1 MKQNIILLKQKVD
14 ELVEN
19 KSKEYVEVFFDFISE
34 TKKFFKKQSLFYLA
48 QLKEYPEL
56 KKWADDDFLKKI
68 IPLLAKIYLLWE
80 KEEIERLNNNLLQYW
95 YADMLD
101 DNISV
106 SSKEAY
112 KYAEKRAWELISWIN
127 ETTANQISDIIS
139 RAIKDKTPI
148 NEIASKIENQF
159 VNYSLFRSTLI
170 SQQELAMAYN
180 EASKE
185 QMKNF
190 AKNLNVEWRKRA
202 ITQKDNQVRPSH
214 RENELEGRIP
224 RNQVFS
230 WTGSDTAPFWF
241 FCRCDVIY
249 SLVNPDSGKLYEDN
263 DVTYWGWYTDEQVHS
278 FDSNFWNLEEI
289 WYKFTKQEKELKK
302 KYKLNNQ
309 EIMALKSFTWNSYR
323 IFNKWFKKLSQLE
336 DYKKEIYK
344 SWIKFL
350 FWALRK
356 IPNSAWTFYR
366 WQRVKKEEFEKFKK
380 MKIWYIFKPDSF
392 FSSSLEKKTAEDF
405 MKSDLNIFFK
415 IKSKK
420 AKSIMN
426 FSLNQAEKE
435 LLFLPWTLFK
445 IDSIEEKNNIIE
457 ILVSDL

>member
-68 IPLLAKIYLLWE
+68 IPLLAKIYLLWG
-80 KEEIERLNNNLLQYW
+80 KEEVERLNNNLLQYW

-148 NEIASKIENQF
+148 NEIATKIENQF

-224 RNQVFS
+224 RSQVFS

-249 SLVNPDSGKLYEDN
+249 SLVNPDTGKLYEDN
-263 DVTYWGWYTDEQVHS
+263 DVTYWGWYTDEQVE
-278 FDSNFWNLEEI
+278 NFNKIFWEI
-289 WYKFTKQEKELKK
+289 EDYNFKISKKERKFINSKKINDKELLTLKMYSNELFTIFNDFFKK
-302 KYKLNNQ
+302 WKKTKEFNSSIKFMFWWFRKLDNF
-309 EIMALKSFTWNSYR
+309 SGVSYR
-323 IFNKWFKKLSQLE
+323 WHKVSDDSELE
-336 DYKKEIYK
+336 KILNLKPWDIYK
-344 SWIKFL
+344 T
-350 FWALRK
+350 
-356 IPNSAWTFYR
+356 N
-366 WQRVKKEEFEKFKK
+366 
-380 MKIWYIFKPDSF
+380 SF
-392 FSSSLEKKTAEDF
+392 FSSS
-405 MKSDLNIFFK
+405 KSK
-415 IKSKK
+415 IKSIDFTDKNSIIFKIISKK
-420 AKSIMN
+420 WKDFEKISTKKS
-426 FSLNQAEKE
+426 EKE
-435 LLFLPWTLFK
+435 VLFLPNTLFK
-445 IDSIEEKNNIIE
+445 VESIKNDWKFTIIE
-457 ILVSDL
+457 VTDLNL